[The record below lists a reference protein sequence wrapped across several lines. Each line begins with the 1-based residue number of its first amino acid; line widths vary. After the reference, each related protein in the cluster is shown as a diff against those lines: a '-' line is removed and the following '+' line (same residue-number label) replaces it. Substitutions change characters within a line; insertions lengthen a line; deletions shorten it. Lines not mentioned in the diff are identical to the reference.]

1 MVSLLDIVIIF
12 LSRLLWYLGCFERFP
27 VDLLNNLENFISVI
41 IIHFIFYDFSLVIF
55 VDFVG
60 AIILSLFKVLLRV
73 FSGTIFFTLFIRLY
87 YIPDDG

>member
-1 MVSLLDIVIIF
+1 MSLLDDVIVF
-12 LSRLLWYLGCFERFP
+12 LSRLLWYLGCFRRFSI
-27 VDLLNNLENFISVI
+27 DLLKNFENFISVI

-55 VDFVG
+55 VGFVG

-73 FSGTIFFTLFIRLY
+73 FSDNIFFTLFIRLY

>member
-12 LSRLLWYLGCFERFP
+12 LSRLLWYLGCFGRFP

-55 VDFVG
+55 VAFVDG
-60 AIILSLFKVLLRV
+60 IILS
-73 FSGTIFFTLFIRLY
+73 FFTLLLSTFSNTKLFALFTRLY